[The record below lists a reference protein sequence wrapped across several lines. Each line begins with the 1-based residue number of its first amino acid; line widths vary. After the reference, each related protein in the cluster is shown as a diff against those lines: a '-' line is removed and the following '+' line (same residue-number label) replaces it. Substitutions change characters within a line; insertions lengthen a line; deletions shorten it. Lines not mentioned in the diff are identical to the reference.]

1 MNVSVVI
8 PAAGTSTRMG
18 GTVRKPFLPLAGEP
32 ILVRTCRAKAA
43 LPNVREIIVAA
54 HPEDL
59 PLIEGEW
66 EGRLRAAGMTLAVA
80 GGACRA
86 ESVWN
91 ALQVVSAEAEIVAVH
106 DAARPFV
113 SMDVAAALVST
124 AMRTGAAVPVVSLSD
139 TVKRIEGDRVTETPR
154 RTGLMRVQTP
164 QVFRSDLL
172 IDAYE
177 YAIRTGGLTEAH
189 VDDALVV
196 EMFGGAVS
204 AVLSDE
210 LTFKITTPRDVQLAE
225 AVLAAGLAGDA
236 PVQSDAGAKVGR
248 AKASRSGPS
257 RRQ

>member
-1 MNVSVVI
+1 MNVSVII

-32 ILVRTCRAKAA
+32 ILVRTCRAMAA
-43 LPNVREIIVAA
+43 LPNVREVIVAA

-59 PLIEGEW
+59 PAIESDEW
-66 EGRLRAAGMTLAVA
+66 AGRLRDAGMTLAVA

-113 SMDVAAALVST
+113 SADVAAALVST
-124 AMRTGAAVPVVSLSD
+124 AARAGAAVPVVPLAD

-164 QVFRSDLL
+164 QAFRSDLL

-189 VDDALVV
+189 VDDAQVV
-196 EMFGGAVS
+196 EAFGAEVS

-210 LTFKITTPRDVQLAE
+210 LAFKITTPRDFQLAE
-225 AVLAAGLAGDA
+225 AILAAGLCDRELGF
-236 PVQSDAGAKVGR
+236 PL
-248 AKASRSGPS
+248 SRE
-257 RRQ
+257 